1 MFKTLIVD
9 DNEDFRQSL
18 IELLSKRYPAMDI
31 SQATCGKEA
40 RKTMERLTPHLIFM
54 DIRLPDENGL
64 EVSKQIKFLNPNI
77 DLVIMSSFD
86 IPEYR
91 NAAEKSGAI
100 YFLAKETLSHSI
112 YDLFN
117 NVLMRIN

>member
-9 DNEDFRQSL
+9 DNEDFRHSL
-18 IELLSKRYPAMDI
+18 IELLSKHYPAMDI
-31 SQATCGKEA
+31 TQASCGKEA

-91 NAAEKSGAI
+91 NAAERSGAI